1 MKIPIKRSPILMLGI
16 LLVVHGTGLR
26 IGLVGRQRPDDAE
39 LLFNAAARKFGRKAD
54 DLRVMR
60 GVRPVKDYGI
70 TAASIASTLGAKAVA
85 GQASYPEGTA
95 VLFYLYEQGQLSAWL
110 LTERGIRGYARQ
122 ELPAAQL
129 DTLISQLQNL
139 LQFPSRAP
147 RLLVQTDSPIPTAR
161 PRPLGPAVNAL
172 SAVLFPPSIGNAL
185 TSVRHLIVV
194 PSLGIG
200 TVPFALLRPFGSDEV
215 MIDRMSVTIAPDL
228 YDLSRPV
235 APWDNHFASP
245 LVVGNPFLPPD
256 PRWEIPPLP
265 GAKDEAL
272 AVGKLLNVTP
282 LLDDKATKDAV
293 VRQAATADGL
303 YFAAHGAADGN
314 DPLRRGFLALTAA
327 DFKGGWWTA
336 KEIQSTPLCAKLVV
350 LAACQTGLGQV
361 QDAGVIGLARAFHLA
376 GVPRVVMSLWSVND
390 AATNS
395 FMQMFMRNILD
406 ERGLPP
412 AEALRQA
419 MLETKRQ
426 QPDPSKWAAFMVF
439 GTPR

>member
-1 MKIPIKRSPILMLGI
+1 MLGI
-16 LLVVHGTGLR
+16 LLVLHGVGLR
-26 IGLVGRQRPDDAE
+26 IGLVGQQRPDEAE
-39 LLFNAAARKFGRKAD
+39 LLFNTAASKFARKSD
-54 DLRVMR
+54 DLRVQR
-60 GVRPVKDYGI
+60 GVLRIKDYGI
-70 TAASIASTLGAKAVA
+70 TADSIARTLGATAVA
-85 GQASYPEGTA
+85 GQGGYSEGTA
-95 VLFYLYEQGQLSAWL
+95 VLFYLFEQSQLSAWL
-110 LTERGIRGYARQ
+110 LTDRGIRGYARQ
-122 ELPAAQL
+122 ELPAERL
-129 DTLISQLQNL
+129 DTLISQLRNS
-139 LQFPSRAP
+139 LQVRSRAP
-147 RLLVQTDSPIPTAR
+147 RLLVQANTPTPPAR
-161 PRPLGPAVNAL
+161 PMPLGPAVNAL
-172 SAVLFPPSIGNAL
+172 STALFPPAIGNAL
-185 TSVRHLIVV
+185 ASVRHLIVV

-215 MIDRMSVTIAPDL
+215 LIDRMSVTIAPDL

-235 APWDNHFASP
+235 ALWDNHFESP

-265 GAKDEAL
+265 GAEDEAR

-282 LLDDKATKDAV
+282 LLDVKATKEAV
-293 VRQAATADGL
+293 VRQAAAADGL
-303 YFAAHGAADGN
+303 YFAAHGAADAN
-314 DPLRRGFLALTAA
+314 DPLRRGFLALTAT

-336 KEIQSTPLCAKLVV
+336 KEIQSAPLRAKLVV

-390 AATNS
+390 TATNS
-395 FMQMFMRNILD
+395 FMQTFMRDLLD
-406 ERGLPP
+406 ERGLAP

-419 MLETKRQ
+419 MLETKRA